1 MCSPVGTICLPHG
14 KAARSLPRGQGRRG
28 EKGAPGEPQIINNHF
43 SCCRNSGIKPG
54 RTVGAEEGP
63 HKRVPVPG
71 LRGGGTGVSPVRGG
85 QDRSVPG
92 PWGAGQKC
100 PRSEGGRTGV
110 SPARGRCR
118 GSGRRRRLQGAP
130 GVVGTWQGPR
140 PVPASGPTGRKSLPA
155 CGGDSLAERAPP
167 AVPQIS

>member
-63 HKRVPVPG
+63 HKRVPG
-71 LRGGGTGVSPVRGG
+71 LR
-85 QDRSVPG
+85 
-92 PWGAGQKC
+92 
-100 PRSEGGRTGV
+100 GGRTGV

>member
-92 PWGAGQKC
+92 PRGAGQEC
-100 PRSEGGRTGV
+100 PRPGGDAGGRAGAAASRALLV
-110 SPARGRCR
+110 LLELGRARGPSPLRVPQA
-118 GSGRRRRLQGAP
+118 GKVSQPAEETAWLKEPRRLC
-130 GVVGTWQGPR
+130 R
-140 PVPASGPTGRKSLPA
+140 R
-155 CGGDSLAERAPP
+155 
-167 AVPQIS
+167 